1 MSGAAQ
7 PIHVPH
13 GLEPEDAKTM
23 VRKAVRAARE
33 NRPARRRQEAA
44 AGFVHAL
51 ADFEH
56 LRGARC
62 VAAYVSRPAEPGT
75 LPLLEDL
82 ALRGVKVLLPV
93 LGPGLER
100 DWAPFAGADDLL
112 ERAPGRPPE
121 PGTEHLGAA
130 ALAEADVIIAPALA
144 VDTSGARLGQGGG
157 WYDRA
162 LGHKR
167 PDAKVVALV
176 FPEEIYDAA
185 DSPIPTE
192 PHDVPVDAFAT
203 PSGWR
208 WADRRGA

>member
-7 PIHVPH
+7 PIHVPP

-23 VRKAVRAARE
+23 VRKAIRAARE
-33 NRPARRRQEAA
+33 HRSSRRRQEAA
-44 AGFVHAL
+44 AGFVHSL
-51 ADFEH
+51 ADFEQ
-56 LRGARC
+56 LREARC

-82 ALRGVKVLLPV
+82 ALRGVRVLLPV
-93 LGPGLER
+93 LGTGLER
-100 DWAPFAGADDLL
+100 GWAPFAGADDLL

-121 PGTEHLGAA
+121 PGTEHLGAD

-144 VDTSGARLGQGGG
+144 VDTAGARLGQGGG

-185 DSPIPTE
+185 ASPIPTE

-203 PSGWR
+203 PSGWQ
-208 WADRRGA
+208 WAERG

>member
-7 PIHVPH
+7 PIHVPP

-23 VRKAVRAARE
+23 VRKAIRGARE
-33 NRPARRRQEAA
+33 HRSSRRRQEAA
-44 AGFVHAL
+44 AGFVHSL
-51 ADFEH
+51 ADFEQ
-56 LRGARC
+56 LREARC
-62 VAAYVSRPAEPGT
+62 VAAYVSRPS
-75 LPLLEDL
+75 
-82 ALRGVKVLLPV
+82 
-93 LGPGLER
+93 
-100 DWAPFAGADDLL
+100 
-112 ERAPGRPPE
+112 E
-121 PGTEHLGAA
+121 PGTEHLGAE

-144 VDTSGARLGQGGG
+144 VDTAGARLGQGGG

-192 PHDVPVDAFAT
+192 PHDVPVDGFAT
-203 PSGWR
+203 PSGWQ
-208 WADRRGA
+208 WAERG

>member
-1 MSGAAQ
+1 MSGAVQ
-7 PIHVPH
+7 PIHVPP
-13 GLEPEDAKTM
+13 GLEPEDAKSM

-44 AGFVHAL
+44 VGFVHAL

-56 LRGARC
+56 LRDARC

-82 ALRGVKVLLPV
+82 ALRGVRVLLPV

-100 DWAPFAGADDLL
+100 GWAPFAGTEDLL

-121 PGTEHLGAA
+121 PGTERLGAA
-130 ALAEADVIIAPALA
+130 ALEEADVIVAPALA

-176 FPEEIYDAA
+176 FPEEVYDAA
-185 DSPIPTE
+185 GSPIPTE
-192 PHDVPVDAFAT
+192 PHDVPVDAIAT

-208 WADRRGA
+208 WTAAGGA